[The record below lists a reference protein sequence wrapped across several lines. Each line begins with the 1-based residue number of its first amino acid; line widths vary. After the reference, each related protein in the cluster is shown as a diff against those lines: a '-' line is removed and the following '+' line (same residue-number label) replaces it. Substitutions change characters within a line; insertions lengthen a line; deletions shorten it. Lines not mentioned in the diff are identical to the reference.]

1 MKEITAADFEQE
13 VLDSR
18 ASVLVDFSA
27 ENWCR
32 PCRVLAPILE
42 KLAAETPDVKIVK
55 VDVDNSHE
63 LAIEYGIRSV
73 PTLILFKDGVEA
85 KTLRGLV
92 SRDDI
97 LKMIG
102 ITD

>member
-1 MKEITAADFEQE
+1 MKEITAANFETE
-13 VLDSR
+13 VLDSAVPVIVDYS
-18 ASVLVDFSA
+18 AS
-27 ENWCR
+27 WCS
-32 PCRVLAPILE
+32 PCRALQPILE
-42 KLAAETPDVKIVK
+42 KLAAETPDIKIVK
-55 VDVDNSHE
+55 IDIDNSHE
-63 LAIEYGIRSV
+63 LATEYGIRTV